1 MSKYQ
6 SEIDNLPDI
15 GEYRFENI
23 FKVYTDNSFYFYN
36 ILKTINIPEDLQDD
50 IFYKYKIPNPMSWHV
65 LSSKLYNTTDLWWLI
80 VLTNQISDPV
90 NLPQGGTVIK
100 VIKPAFITQVLKTIS
115 DQL

>member
-1 MSKYQ
+1 MSKYHT
-6 SEIDNLPDI
+6 EIPNLPDI

-36 ILKTINIPEDLQDD
+36 ILKTINIPDDLQDD

-65 LSSKLYNTTDLWWLI
+65 LSNTLYGTTDLWWLI
-80 VLTNQISDPV
+80 VLVNNISDPV
-90 NLPQGGTVIK
+90 SLPRGGTIIK
-100 VIKPAFITQVLKTIS
+100 VIKPGFVTRILKLIS

>member
-65 LSSKLYNTTDLWWLI
+65 LSNKLYNTTDLWWLI